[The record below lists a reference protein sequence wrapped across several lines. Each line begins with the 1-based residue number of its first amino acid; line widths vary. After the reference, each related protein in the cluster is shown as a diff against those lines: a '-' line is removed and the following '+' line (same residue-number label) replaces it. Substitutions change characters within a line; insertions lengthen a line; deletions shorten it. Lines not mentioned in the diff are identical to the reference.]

1 MFLSEIRKIQTMF
14 GPHRELYVSIF
25 PKDTFPNGVAQ
36 IMKICEQSDLFYQL
50 TADIFIFDLFV
61 HKPQMS
67 DLSDKT
73 GLCVYTAHLQ
83 IRHFF
88 FSHQKL
94 LIISYF
100 SMETYFVDTY

>member
-1 MFLSEIRKIQTMF
+1 MF

-88 FSHQKL
+88 FFTPKITDNFLFLHGNIFCRYL
-94 LIISYF
+94 L
-100 SMETYFVDTY
+100 EAPH